1 MARRQV
7 SEEAK
12 AAMMAARKETLAE
25 NRERRG
31 KRLTVNG
38 YSVYRGDENNVFL
51 QKGTDDP
58 LYYPDVTS
66 ALVGLY
72 RRMIEPAHKTELK
85 GHLAA
90 ISSAEARIVEAI
102 AGVRDLFDAA

>member
-1 MARRQV
+1 MARREISQ
-7 SEEAK
+7 EKK
-12 AAMMAARKETLAE
+12 AEMAAAREVTLAE

-38 YSVYRGDENNVFL
+38 WSVYRSDENNISL
-51 QKGTDDP
+51 QHGNDDP
-58 LYYPDVTS
+58 LYYPDVKS
-66 ALVGLY
+66 ALVGMY
-72 RRMIEPAHKTELK
+72 RRMIEPTHKSDLK

-90 ISSAEARIVEAI
+90 VASAEARIVEAI